1 MILTLG
7 KADESNGD
15 DGRMDEGCREDDV
28 DERELSLIE
37 VAMSSII
44 AMQLLLLGAIS
55 FLLDVVCCLGLKK
68 CSVIHGAKILCR
80 RHWSCIVGR
89 YHSCR

>member
-1 MILTLG
+1 MGLFCCILLLWGIWGIEPPCLPMILTLG

-55 FLLDVVCCLGLKK
+55 FLLDVVW
-68 CSVIHGAKILCR
+68 A
-80 RHWSCIVGR
+80 
-89 YHSCR
+89 